1 MNAKRTVFAE
11 PIFVTPHAIDR
22 FQERIAPLDAERVIE
37 VVQSE
42 LAHGRRLIEDHRPGE
57 IVYQGIYDD
66 KVFYVV
72 IRPSDIAGEWPAAV
86 SVCGGNGAEHGN
98 LCKGRAYIRTQ
109 SVYAAV
115 RGDAQPQQQKS
126 ITTKIKKQRPG
137 VEIGADKV
145 IAMQG
150 RIRIA
155 ALINVAAEMQGE
167 TRKGVWEKLHKAT
180 GIYCPFPTCGALE
193 TFNFWHRHR
202 IDAEMEKIRSGEISH
217 DDLLAGWWWGDTAMR
232 VVSAASGS
240 KEEAIELSRT
250 RKALVR
256 QTLADPALTKRVVED
271 YYRMI
276 EK

>member
-1 MNAKRTVFAE
+1 MKPVRQTFTE
-11 PIFVTPHAIDR
+11 PIFITPHAIDR
-22 FQERIAPLDAERVIE
+22 FQERIALLDPESIIGVI
-37 VVQSE
+37 QHE
-42 LAHGRRLIEDHRPGE
+42 LARGQRLIEKHRPDE
-57 IVYQGIYDD
+57 ITYQGMYEGRA
-66 KVFYVV
+66 FYVA
-72 IRPSDIAGEWPAAV
+72 ISGGEGEWPAAV
-86 SVCGGNGAEHGN
+86 SVFGDTGAEHGN
-98 LCKGRAYIRTQ
+98 LIKGRAYIQTQ
-109 SVYAAV
+109 SVYEAV
-115 RGDAQPQQQKS
+115 RGEAQQQNPPK
-126 ITTKIKKQRPG
+126 TKTKKRRPG

-155 ALINVAAEMQGE
+155 ALINVAAEARGD
-167 TRKGVWEKLHKAT
+167 TRKGTWERLHKAT

-202 IDAEMEKIRSGEISH
+202 IDAEMEKIRSGEITH

-232 VVSAASGS
+232 VVSVASGS

-276 EK
+276 EQ